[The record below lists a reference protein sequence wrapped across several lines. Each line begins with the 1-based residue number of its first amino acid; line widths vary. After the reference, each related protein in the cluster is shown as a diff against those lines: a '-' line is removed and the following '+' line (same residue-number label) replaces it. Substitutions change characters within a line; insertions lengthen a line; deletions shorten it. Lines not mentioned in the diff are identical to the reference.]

1 MIINLILKS
10 LYEFISIIIWEFEN
24 ELVEKKKSLSDF
36 RVEYRASDEN
46 LKKCQVA
53 LQEAEKKWMEV
64 AKRVRTERKELDK
77 TIKLRLKSYMVSD
90 DEALMNVGSN
100 YDDQDNESTTS
111 NDSKSKSQGC
121 KQQ

>member
-1 MIINLILKS
+1 
-10 LYEFISIIIWEFEN
+10 
-24 ELVEKKKSLSDF
+24 
-36 RVEYRASDEN
+36 
-46 LKKCQVA
+46 
-53 LQEAEKKWMEV
+53 MEV